1 VLGAL
6 SLLKELLFFVS
17 YISNSSFPE
26 PLTQEE
32 EKKYLQEYLTGSEE
46 AKNKLIEH
54 NMRLVAHIAKKYT
67 NIGISNEDVISIGM
81 IGLIKGVSTY
91 NGEKGKL
98 ATYIARCAE
107 NEILMQIRSNK
118 KLKNE
123 VMLDDPIGLDKEGN
137 FIRLYDIL
145 GTKSTLVSDE
155 VETRLQLEKL
165 THLIYDSLT
174 DRERFVVELRYGL
187 KGGRSVTQREI
198 AKMLG
203 ISRSYVSRI
212 EKKALS
218 KLNRKLFNG

>member
-1 VLGAL
+1 
-6 SLLKELLFFVS
+6 
-17 YISNSSFPE
+17 
-26 PLTQEE
+26 
-32 EKKYLQEYLTGSEE
+32 
-46 AKNKLIEH
+46 
-54 NMRLVAHIAKKYT
+54 MRLVAHIAKKYT

-218 KLNRKLFNG
+218 KLNKKLFNG